1 MFPDLQYCIPVES
14 TSVHFLKL
22 PDEFYQ
28 EILKRISSSKSRI
41 VFAALYLGTGQKEQ
55 QIVSRLQ
62 TACSENAELE
72 VSFLLDYFRGTRGE
86 PNDSS
91 TAILKPLLENKNVQ
105 VSLFHTPEMRG
116 LLKFLLPGRLNE
128 IIGVQHMKFFIFDDS
143 IIISGANLSDQYFDN
158 RQDRY
163 LVVEN
168 CPRLADFFHSI
179 STIMSKHSMQLDK
192 FGKLNFS
199 GSASIHPFTG
209 SNEEIQKSIKTEIF
223 ELFDKCKGNVNNSA
237 NDTFIYPFLQMGVFD
252 IKQEVQFLRNLFNKE
267 ENIKEINLITAYFNL
282 CDEYA
287 DWMLKKRS
295 FLVNIVFGSPRTNGF
310 YGGTGLSGSVPLLY
324 LQNSL
329 DFIRKSKEQGC
340 EKSPFT
346 FMEWDRDGWTF
357 HAKGLWID
365 FLNSKRIGTVIGSSN
380 YGFRSSQRD
389 LEAQVLLVT
398 ENDAL
403 KQKIIEERQ
412 YLLEHAQSIEIDAF
426 LKRDIL
432 VSNWFRFSSPIMFV
446 RNKSKEVAKDK
457 KDEKVYQLWEFFDKP
472 DNWGMKELSLSR
484 RPGRSWTAD
493 ELRLKSNSDLHK
505 LWYVLL
511 KERNMLLTMREAY
524 KIRHLELP
532 NPERIDR
539 VKESM
544 DNIEVVVHE
553 RNDAYL
559 KLETGKSASPPKRK
573 ITSFAGF
580 TYDVSANEHYGQPD
594 VIGVKKEYEVPMLD
608 DKAYLFQVNS
618 NN

>member
-1 MFPDLQYCIPVES
+1 MFPDLQYCIPVEA
-14 TSVHFLKL
+14 TSVHFLRL

-72 VSFLLDYFRGTRGE
+72 ISFLLDYFRGTRGE
-86 PNDSS
+86 PNNSS
-91 TAILKPLLENKNVQ
+91 TSILKPLLENKNVQ

-163 LVVEN
+163 MVVED

-192 FGKLNFS
+192 FGKLNFF

-223 ELFDKCKGNVNNSA
+223 ELFDKCKGNVNNLT

-252 IKQEVQFLRNLFNKE
+252 IKQEVRFLRNLFNKE

-287 DWMLKKRS
+287 DWMLQKR
-295 FLVNIVFGSPRTNGF
+295 P
-310 YGGTGLSGSVPLLY
+310 
-324 LQNSL
+324 
-329 DFIRKSKEQGC
+329 
-340 EKSPFT
+340 
-346 FMEWDRDGWTF
+346 
-357 HAKGLWID
+357 
-365 FLNSKRIGTVIGSSN
+365 FLNMLN
-380 YGFRSSQRD
+380 Q
-389 LEAQVLLVT
+389 
-398 ENDAL
+398 L
-403 KQKIIEERQ
+403 K
-412 YLLEHAQSIEIDAF
+412 LMLF
-426 LKRDIL
+426 LKGISL
-432 VSNWFRFSSPIMFV
+432 FQIGFSSPIMII

-457 KDEKVYQLWEFFDKP
+457 KDEKVYQLWEFLDRP

-524 KIRHLELP
+524 KIRHMELP

-559 KLETGKSASPPKRK
+559 KLETGKSASPPRRK

-580 TYDVSANEHYGQPD
+580 TYEVSANEYYGQPE
-594 VIGVKKEYEVPMLD
+594 VTGVKKEYEVPMLD
-608 DKAYLFQVNS
+608 DKAYLFQKLWKEKEHLKEQIRLQDEYLLEDPDRSENPELLRGLRRHFDRVEDLPEQVVARRRKEKLNIDKIQEEKAI
-618 NN
+618 

>member
-163 LVVEN
+163 MVVED

-192 FGKLNFS
+192 FGKLNFF

-223 ELFDKCKGNVNNSA
+223 ELFDKCKGNVNNLT

-252 IKQEVQFLRNLFNKE
+252 IKQEVRFLRNLFNKE

-287 DWMLKKRS
+287 DWMLQKRP
-295 FLVNIVFGSPRTNGF
+295 FLVNIVFGSSRTNGF

-329 DFIRKSKEQGC
+329 DFIRKSKEQGF

-357 HAKGLWID
+357 HAKGLWIE

-380 YGFRSSQRD
+380 YERVFDHVGFSSIVKFGSICRNWRD
-389 LEAQVLLVT
+389 MAIQLIWGNLTDINFSPDFIYYRRARNIEKFRIGQLSVSKMRQFFILCQYLEYFRIVKEINSTTFVGRYFYLMNNVKYISIEFAVDFHYLVL
-398 ENDAL
+398 
-403 KQKIIEERQ
+403 IEEHFSYKLKSLGLVLHNDRNTLSAAITLIQ
-412 YLLEHAQSIEIDAF
+412 KCRKLECLRINRFNELAKKDLIIQLFPSTLKYLYI
-426 LKRDIL
+426 
-432 VSNWFRFSSPIMFV
+432 SNSDSDEYL
-446 RNKSKEVAKDK
+446 EVAKAINRDRF
-457 KDEKVYQLWEFFDKP
+457 L
-472 DNWGMKELSLSR
+472 L
-484 RPGRSWTAD
+484 
-493 ELRLKSNSDLHK
+493 
-505 LWYVLL
+505 YV
-511 KERNMLLTMREAY
+511 R
-524 KIRHLELP
+524 
-532 NPERIDR
+532 
-539 VKESM
+539 
-544 DNIEVVVHE
+544 
-553 RNDAYL
+553 
-559 KLETGKSASPPKRK
+559 
-573 ITSFAGF
+573 
-580 TYDVSANEHYGQPD
+580 ANQIYSQAVMFSYHPIFYIS
-594 VIGVKKEYEVPMLD
+594 IG
-608 DKAYLFQVNS
+608 
-618 NN
+618 